1 MNGSDA
7 AHLTA
12 QDKYHQLAERR
23 HRTRQKSMM
32 FLPPASS
39 DLIFVVI
46 QVSSVLPERVSLFE
60 LLEKVG
66 DEVAERHRGFW
77 R

>member
-1 MNGSDA
+1 
-7 AHLTA
+7 
-12 QDKYHQLAERR
+12 
-23 HRTRQKSMM
+23 MM
-32 FLPPASS
+32 FLPPASY
-39 DLIFVVI
+39 DLTIVVM

-60 LLEKVG
+60 LLDKVG

>member
-1 MNGSDA
+1 
-7 AHLTA
+7 
-12 QDKYHQLAERR
+12 
-23 HRTRQKSMM
+23 MM
-32 FLPPASS
+32 FLLPASS
-39 DLIFVVI
+39 DLTFVVM

-60 LLEKVG
+60 LLDKVG

>member
-1 MNGSDA
+1 
-7 AHLTA
+7 
-12 QDKYHQLAERR
+12 
-23 HRTRQKSMM
+23 MM

-60 LLEKVG
+60 LLDKVG